1 MAYPDIAY
9 HAVVSAEFAKF
20 IDIYFLCRT
29 ISVYFRENQTPFM
42 NNRQHFTINYRYIS
56 KINRNIPT

>member
-9 HAVVSAEFAKF
+9 HAVVPAEFSKF

-29 ISVYFRENQTPFM
+29 ISVYFPESRTQFI

-56 KINRNIPT
+56 KINRNVPT